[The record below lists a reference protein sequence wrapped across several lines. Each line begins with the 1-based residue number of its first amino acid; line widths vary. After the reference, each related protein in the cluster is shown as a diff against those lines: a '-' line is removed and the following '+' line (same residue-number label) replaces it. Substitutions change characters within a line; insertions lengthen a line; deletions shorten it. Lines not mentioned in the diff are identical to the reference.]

1 MKPADETKKPG
12 APGAAPSLPEGTM
25 EDVSGGA
32 GKEEEISVEVEKD
45 ERIIKYPWRM
55 LG

>member
-25 EDVSGGA
+25 EDVSGGVIPGQA
-32 GKEEEISVEVEKD
+32 EAIQALDEKLFGARKGK
-45 ERIIKYPWRM
+45 
-55 LG
+55 